1 MKSFPLKLVAIS
13 ISILCIL
20 SIGAVSAL
28 DQDEASV
35 TMSWLSPKYYQGDN
49 ASVRVIFQSLIPSE
63 LVINRVSIQFDWMPA
78 DAFYSSDLSA
88 NPVTIPGNGS
98 YIFELTNIR
107 FLAGASA
114 GLHSYFVSIDGLQ
127 NDVGFIWN
135 SPSSTIQIYDGNERI
150 YDELLPQ
157 VTTRINNATFAST
170 EAQSLLQQATTE
182 YTQALLS
189 AGNGEWQEAVTSLRN
204 ADDYLNQAE
213 AAEQRSGG
221 QNAVEGWV
229 LYLAIILVVV
239 VVALAVIAVAVWRKR
254 KKTSEVP
261 SIEEAQLDSEQNSEQ
276 AS

>member
-13 ISILCIL
+13 MCIICVL
-20 SIGAVSAL
+20 SISSVSAL

-35 TMSWLSPKYYQGDN
+35 MTSWLSPKYYQGDN
-49 ASVRVIFQSLIPSE
+49 ASVRVIFQSLIPSA
-63 LVINRVSIQFDWMPA
+63 LVVNRVSIHFDWMPE

-98 YIFELTNIR
+98 YMFELTNIR

-114 GLHSYFVSIDGLQ
+114 GLHSFFVVIDGLQ
-127 NDVGFIWN
+127 NDVDFIWK
-135 SPSSTIQIYDGNERI
+135 SPSSTIQIYDGNEKT

-157 VTTRINNATFAST
+157 VTTKINNASYASA
-170 EAQSLLQQATTE
+170 EAQSLLQQATSE
-182 YTQALLS
+182 YTQAITS
-189 AGNGEWQEAVTSLRN
+189 ATEGKWQDAVTSLRA

-213 AAEQRSGG
+213 AAEQGGGG
-221 QNAVEGWV
+221 QSTLQGWM
-229 LYLAIILVVV
+229 LYLAIIIIVV
-239 VVALAVIAVAVWRKR
+239 VVALSVIVVAVWRKR

-261 SIEEAQLDSEQNSEQ
+261 SSEEVPLESEQ